1 MPGGEPLTSSPPF
14 EPTDSH
20 GPKPRT
26 QRYPTQRPAGSNGPG
41 HAPGVRVSSRGD
53 GLPKDELYCTLRPLS
68 RATRATS
75 INPLMPSFRRAGW
88 WRSSLARFFRGQVAP
103 SLDHHGEHE
112 PTDVVSPFGVL
123 GRLIRPVVVNLGVEV
138 RHRDAERCSLHE
150 RTHASSASPQTIN
163 QGRKSDLGVC
173 RVGVRLRELVRL
185 EPLFGTLSRPLF
197 GTMPRR
203 LSRWGS
209 SPSMHG
215 GHGGSRQWYEP
226 QARNGSGSL
235 TS

>member
-1 MPGGEPLTSSPPF
+1 VPGGEPLTSSPPF

-150 RTHASSASPQTIN
+150 RTRLVGLAADHQSRPQIRLGGLSGRRKASRTRASRTAIWHPFSAAIWHHAASPLKMGFQPKHAWWPW
-163 QGRKSDLGVC
+163 RKPPV
-173 RVGVRLRELVRL
+173 VRA
-185 EPLFGTLSRPLF
+185 P
-197 GTMPRR
+197 
-203 LSRWGS
+203 GS
-209 SPSMHG
+209 
-215 GHGGSRQWYEP
+215 
-226 QARNGSGSL
+226 
-235 TS
+235 